1 MKRDWYTKMKEDGI
15 KRWRPCTSY
24 CQMTGAAAAFLSV
37 SGCHVLMNS
46 PRWCAILA
54 ERELAKEQKEYE
66 QRLFCSEVLEPDLLY
81 GVCNKVTAALEELSS
96 QAKPTL
102 LAVLTSCS
110 LSLIGDDLK
119 GICRAAST
127 NSPVIALDAGGL
139 SGEFTNG
146 WGKAVLALLKQQ
158 CLQKQSTCSM
168 SVNLIGFSTVQSAWK
183 DSIQKLQEQL
193 AKAQIKVNCCLLT
206 NNTQLSEVQN
216 LGQAQLNLVL
226 DKELGLPVAEW
237 LQQNLQQPYIILPE
251 PILLEHGYKWLDDVL
266 AFRCRNTI

>member
-1 MKRDWYTKMKEDGI
+1 
-15 KRWRPCTSY
+15 
-24 CQMTGAAAAFLSV
+24 
-37 SGCHVLMNS
+37 
-46 PRWCAILA
+46 
-54 ERELAKEQKEYE
+54 
-66 QRLFCSEVLEPDLLY
+66 
-81 GVCNKVTAALEELSS
+81 
-96 QAKPTL
+96 
-102 LAVLTSCS
+102 
-110 LSLIGDDLK
+110 
-119 GICRAAST
+119 
-127 NSPVIALDAGGL
+127 
-139 SGEFTNG
+139 
-146 WGKAVLALLKQQ
+146 
-158 CLQKQSTCSM
+158 M